1 LRLRWEKLSITFD
14 TSAGDATYT
23 MLKSTLPMAQ
33 KFVAGLAGPLL
44 ELQNDENAE
53 VNKTTVRLY
62 FPDAGSAALAQRD
75 WKVPN

>member
-1 LRLRWEKLSITFD
+1 
-14 TSAGDATYT
+14 
-23 MLKSTLPMAQ
+23 MAQ